1 MGAWI
6 GHAEVLAPLYR
17 YCELVFSLIRT
28 AYVTYGGLGN
38 PILLSQTEIG
48 TASIVFADDFGFFI
62 C

>member
-1 MGAWI
+1 MDFWI

-28 AYVTYGGLGN
+28 AYVKYGGLGN
-38 PILLSQTEIG
+38 TILLSQTEIG
-48 TASIVFADDFGFFI
+48 TASDILADDLGFFI